1 MGHCVYEDASLQNG
15 YKEKVSMVGSQTQ
28 QVGDG
33 KRLDLDSLRLAYLV
47 HQFVGF
53 SSCRDVLM
61 RLSAVQIDPVSVVAP
76 NHHLAL
82 GARVPF
88 CEEELNKLYDHGT
101 VFEAYAKCRCIIPA
115 ELAPLFQPLFEIRK
129 DRFATEFETHAD
141 QVRYILS
148 NIEEN
153 GSISADELESD
164 NINATDK
171 WGPKRLHTQ
180 LLNILWQT
188 GQIVVCR
195 RRGREVRYA
204 LAPTG
209 MQSEDDTATESRE
222 SIRLDRWQRYLDG
235 AGIVDTTDAFLGFER
250 ATAVERRNLVNEMID
265 RGWAEHASPMDSSLV
280 VSRHLMPEAQKVGAL
295 KARFVPP
302 LDTSIWNRR
311 VAEKL
316 FGFRY
321 KWEIYVPDSQRV
333 CGPYAMPLVS
343 VRGFSG
349 PVDVGFDSRSRT
361 IHIRPQKAPIWGNP
375 VPTHDELDEAADQLA
390 RSVGA
395 DRISFE

>member
-1 MGHCVYEDASLQNG
+1 M
-15 YKEKVSMVGSQTQ
+15 
-28 QVGDG
+28 
-33 KRLDLDSLRLAYLV
+33 DLDSLRLAYLS

-53 SSCRDVLM
+53 SSCRDVLT

-88 CEEELNKLYDHGT
+88 CEDDLNKLYDRGE

-115 ELAPLFQPLFEIRK
+115 ELAPLFQPLFRIRK
-129 DRFATEFETHAD
+129 NRLAAEIKEHAD
-141 QVRYILS
+141 QVSYILS
-148 NIEEN
+148 KIEEK

-188 GQIVVCR
+188 GQIIVCR
-195 RRGREVRYA
+195 RRNREVRYA
-204 LAPTG
+204 LAPIG
-209 MQSEDDTATESRE
+209 MQSEDEAATERCK

-235 AGIVDTTDAFLGFER
+235 AGIIDTTDAFLGFER
-250 ATAVERRNLVNEMID
+250 ANAVERRKLVNEMID
-265 RGWAEHASPMDSSLV
+265 RGWAAHASPIDSSLI
-280 VSRHLMPEAQKVGAL
+280 VSRHLIPDAQKARAL

-302 LDTSIWNRR
+302 LDTSIWNRK

-321 KWEIYVPDSQRV
+321 KWEIYVPASQRV

-343 VRGFSG
+343 ARGFSG
-349 PVDVGFDSRSRT
+349 PVDVSFDSRSRT
-361 IHIRPQKAPIWGNP
+361 VHIRSQKVPIWDNL
-375 VPTHDELDEAADQLA
+375 VPADDELDEAADQLA
-390 RSVGA
+390 KSVGA
-395 DRISFE
+395 DRVSFE